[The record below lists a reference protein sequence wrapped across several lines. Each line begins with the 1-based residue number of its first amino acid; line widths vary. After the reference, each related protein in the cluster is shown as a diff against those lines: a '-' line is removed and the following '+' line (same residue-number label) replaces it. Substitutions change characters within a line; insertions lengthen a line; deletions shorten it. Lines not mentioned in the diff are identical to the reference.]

1 MQVRPLML
9 GQVALL
15 ATVMSAEEADDG
27 GRPRE
32 IYQHVETSV
41 LSPRAW
47 PLARRLAKRL
57 LSRMPVVQ
65 SFYHDSR
72 LAKRLRQL
80 TSRTGS

>member
-1 MQVRPLML
+1 MQMRLLML
-9 GQVALL
+9 GQLALL

-41 LSPRAW
+41 LSPRA
-47 PLARRLAKRL
+47 LVRRLAKRL

-72 LAKRLRQL
+72 LAKRLR
-80 TSRTGS
+80 R